1 MLTQEE
7 YMNVVSLHRQGWT
20 IGQIAEAVGR
30 HPATVSSWL
39 KAGGPPA
46 KRNPPAGH
54 VAVVE
59 ERWSARIAELLVANP
74 ELLATSVERI
84 VRAEGFDGSY
94 ESLVRH
100 LRTVRGVRRRRSPAV
115 SVPIEATPGAE
126 FQFDWSDCD
135 DWGECWGL
143 GPLQCF
149 GAVSCWSRHLF
160 WWFAPSLDR
169 PHTLEGLV
177 RFFETVGGV
186 PAVGRTDRM
195 GCLGTTR
202 GGMFRFCAE
211 ATEFARYH
219 GFAFK
224 ACLAR
229 DAKRKGK
236 IERPFGELNASF
248 MQEMALDPPGSIS
261 ELNGRAGRWL
271 ATFVWP
277 REHRATGE
285 TPEARLAAEIG
296 LFGPL
301 PRARYD
307 TAKREPRVVSAPF
320 PLVEVDRVP
329 YSVTPDLVGA
339 TVEIRLPVDAGIV
352 EIRHQGQLIVTHDL
366 GVPGAGPV
374 WDPAHRAAAEA
385 IALAPHRRHLSVM
398 PEPAGPLGAA
408 ASEAL
413 LDLGDGDYAV
423 APVDLGRYDLGRYD
437 AGCGCQG
444 AGA

>member
-7 YMNVVSLHRQGWT
+7 YMDVVSLHRQGWT
-20 IGQIAEAVGR
+20 IGQIAEAVSR

-46 KRNPPAGH
+46 KRKPPAGH
-54 VAVVE
+54 VAVVD
-59 ERWSARIAELLVANP
+59 ERWAARIAEVLVANP

-84 VRAEGFDGSY
+84 VRAEGWDGSY

-100 LRTVRGVRRRRSPAV
+100 LRGVRGVRRRRSPAV
-115 SVPIEATPGAE
+115 SVPIETAPGAE

-149 GAVSCWSRHLF
+149 GAVSCWSRQLL

-169 PHTLEGLV
+169 FHTLEGLV
-177 RFFETVGGV
+177 RFFEAVGGV

-202 GGMFRFCAE
+202 GGVFCFCGE
-211 ATEFARYH
+211 ATEFAAYH
-219 GFAFK
+219 GFALK

-248 MQEMALDPPGSIS
+248 MQEMALDPPGSIG
-261 ELNGRAGRWL
+261 ELNARAGRWL

-277 REHRATGE
+277 RAHRVTGE
-285 TPEARLAAEIG
+285 APADRLAAEVG

-307 TAKREPRVVSAPF
+307 TARREPRVVSAPM
-320 PLVEVDRVP
+320 PLVEVDRVF
-329 YSVTPDLVGA
+329 YSVPPSLLGA
-339 TVEIRLPVDAGIV
+339 TVEVRLPVDAGIV
-352 EIRHQGQLIVTHDL
+352 EVRHHGNLVACHRLD
-366 GVPGAGPV
+366 VAGAAPV

-385 IALAPHRRHLSVM
+385 IALAPHRRHLSVVAEATGAL
-398 PEPAGPLGAA
+398 PGPVGTA
-408 ASEAL
+408 
-413 LDLGDGDYAV
+413 LDLGDGDYQV
-423 APVDLGRYDLGRYD
+423 EPIDLSRYEV
-437 AGCGCQG
+437 GCGCQG
-444 AGA
+444 RGA